1 MLRVMGCALL
11 CDWTLKRH
19 VAVNEQEAERIQR
32 LAEEEERAR
41 NREKE
46 KAESDERRRK
56 AKVDSFKAMA
66 SDGEEEEEGVFR
78 RSMSKMLGRR
88 SSQGSIKKSKSGR
101 SLSIPAA
108 GGEPEEGGG
117 AEEGSPQLTDIDVA
131 ARRAAMVGMKSNAG
145 SRRGSLANLARTS
158 SVPMIVISS
167 AVNLVG
173 RAQSAVDS
181 LLDNPN
187 LPKDDEDGALV
198 KSKTSEGAAAI
209 AQQRAKDAYNALEE
223 LMKQTEPVSED
234 EFLMV
239 FAEFEASQQ
248 ALGDA
253 AEVEAAKVTRRAQKT
268 AMKAKAR
275 AEEARMAYQQVS
287 ELVESFKERLKNSET
302 AADYKANM
310 EIQANL
316 EEKREEARLALKDA
330 KELEK
335 EALECLAPAFQQ
347 VFTEPVYEPPTP
359 RR

>member
-1 MLRVMGCALL
+1 M
-11 CDWTLKRH
+11 
-19 VAVNEQEAERIQR
+19 
-32 LAEEEERAR
+32 AEEEERAR
-41 NREKE
+41 KHERE

-78 RSMSKMLGRR
+78 RSMSNMLGRQ
-88 SSQGSIKKSKSGR
+88 SSKGSLRKSKSGK

-131 ARRAAMVGMKSNAG
+131 ARRASMVGMRSKAG
-145 SRRGSLANLARTS
+145 SRRGSLANLEKTS
-158 SVPMIVISS
+158 SVSKIVLSS

-187 LPKDDEDGALV
+187 LPKDDEGGALV
-198 KSKTSEGAAAI
+198 KSKTSEGAAV

-223 LMKQTEPVSED
+223 LMKQTGPVSED

-310 EIQANL
+310 EIQANM
-316 EEKREEARLALKDA
+316 EEKRELARLALKDA
-330 KELEK
+330 KEMEK
-335 EALECLAPAFQQ
+335 AALECLAPVFQQ
-347 VFTEPVYEPPTP
+347 VFTETVHEPPTP